1 MIHLLSIQL
10 VAERGGSDQALVRMI
25 QSLPRDRFR
34 CHVALPRPSPLE
46 PEFYEAGATLHVVP
60 MERISTTHRMR
71 NWAAYATGWPLAVA
85 RLVKLIRELDVDVV
99 HSNSLHSWY
108 GWAAASL
115 TRRPHVW
122 HAREIVVQSRA
133 ALGLERFLA
142 RAFAARVICMS
153 GAVAAQLHSA
163 NTVVI
168 HETPDP
174 SLYNPG
180 RAGRFRTVLDIPD
193 QVPLVGAAGRID
205 TWKGFDVLLDAFG
218 QARRRRPELQ
228 LAVAGG
234 HVSGKEGYARGL
246 EARAAALGGVHWLG
260 PRTDMPEVLADLDL
274 FVLPST
280 EPEPYGLVLVE
291 ALASGVPVVATDAG
305 GPREILAAAIPG
317 SGRLVP
323 PRDAA
328 TLADAL
334 VELLPSEGETS
345 SATRKARSVL
355 RRPEPQDR
363 FAHVFEEVARQ
374 RPGRGP
380 RGLGCSSHVGLLPGD
395 GR

>member
-10 VAERGGSDQALVRMI
+10 VAERGGSDQALLRMI

-46 PEFYEAGATLHVVP
+46 PEFSAAGATLHVVP
-60 MERISTTHRMR
+60 MERISTSHGLA
-71 NWAAYATGWPLAVA
+71 NWTAYAAGWPLAVA
-85 RLVKLIRELDVDVV
+85 RLVKLVRDLHVDVV

-108 GWAAASL
+108 GWAAAPL

-122 HAREIVVQSRA
+122 HGREIVVQSRA
-133 ALGLERFLA
+133 ALRLERFLA

-174 SLYNPG
+174 AQYNPG
-180 RAGRFRTVLDIPD
+180 RAGRFRALLDIPD

-205 TWKGFDVLLDAFG
+205 TWKGFDVLLEAFG

-228 LAVAGG
+228 LVVAGG
-234 HVSGKEGYARGL
+234 PVSGKEAYARQL
-246 EARAAALGGVHWLG
+246 EDRAAAVGGVHWLG

-305 GPREILAAAIPG
+305 GPPEILAAAIPG

-323 PRDAA
+323 PRDA
-328 TLADAL
+328 TRLADAL
-334 VELLPSEGETS
+334 VELAPSEGQTS
-345 SATRKARSVL
+345 SATRKARPVR
-355 RRPEPQDR
+355 RRPEPQNR
-363 FAHVFEEVARQ
+363 FADVFEEVARQ
-374 RPGRGP
+374 RPAKGR
-380 RGLGCSSHVGLLPGD
+380 RLGFGSHVGLLPGD